1 MRTPNPTEFDAQL
14 DKLLEKP
21 KADRETTCV
30 LGASAESWVVTSDDP
45 RVVRKILKLG
55 HTPASTEGAFVFNLG
70 IKAVGFRKGT
80 AKAGREFTAEQRAA
94 ASERFKKHHADR
106 KAAKAAA
113 APAAPDGDV
122 ALG

>member
-1 MRTPNPTEFDAQL
+1 MRTPNPTEYDAQL

-30 LGASAESWVVTSDDP
+30 LGASAETWVVTSDDP

-55 HTPASTEGAFVFNLG
+55 HSPVSTEGAFTFNLTL
-70 IKAVGFRKGT
+70 KAVGFRKGT

-106 KAAKAAA
+106 KAKAAA
-113 APAAPDGDV
+113 APAAPDDDV